1 MNGIPVESEVQNIMI
16 RQAVEQYQQDSEEMM
31 AHHVPVMFNEILEYL
46 KPSSEAV
53 FVDGTL
59 GLGGHAE
66 AILRLIGPAGRL
78 IGIDR
83 DERSLRQAQERLAPF
98 SQQCAFIHDDFR
110 NVDTVLRRLEI
121 PSVDG
126 ILLDLGVSSF
136 QLDDPQRG
144 FSLRFD
150 GPLDMRLDQDSPIS
164 AYDLVNSLS
173 EKELSAIIK
182 DYGQER
188 WHSRIAR
195 YLVSERVKHPIE
207 TTQEL
212 REIILRAIPYR
223 NYKEKIHPATRTF
236 QAFRIAVNRELEALE
251 VALDRCVASLKPNG
265 RIAVIAFHSL
275 EDKIVKEKFRSMAR
289 AGQVRLLVK
298 KPLRPSEQESTQNPR
313 ARSARLRIAERI

>member
-1 MNGIPVESEVQNIMI
+1 MLIIRRKPATSDAVDASVSHETTACPGALFSAETFIGGEGGAISLGTSE
-16 RQAVEQYQQDSEEMM
+16 
-31 AHHVPVMFNEILEYL
+31 
-46 KPSSEAV
+46 
-53 FVDGTL
+53 T
-59 GLGGHAE
+59 
-66 AILRLIGPAGRL
+66 
-78 IGIDR
+78 
-83 DERSLRQAQERLAPF
+83 
-98 SQQCAFIHDDFR
+98 
-110 NVDTVLRRLEI
+110 
-121 PSVDG
+121 
-126 ILLDLGVSSF
+126 
-136 QLDDPQRG
+136 
-144 FSLRFD
+144 
-150 GPLDMRLDQDSPIS
+150 
-164 AYDLVNSLS
+164 LS